1 MQRLLSRDV
10 PSLESSPVRIA
21 GLMCVCSRCPGRRHS
36 CCSRLLLAAH
46 NLWGLLAAAWLW
58 GGIPE
63 LSSCFGIRA
72 LFFFFSF
79 CLTAFHAGAS
89 CLRKQGCPAERL
101 SSPARFQRSLLLFCG
116 GPSPRLAAGERAR
129 RQSWSGRNVPGAAG
143 TAPGCGAA
151 RGGPGAALR
160 QLWVPRRCRLV
171 GREGWK
177 MCCDG
182 NFPTQVSKAT
192 ELVGLRRL
200 EAEWDKSIIQIIN
213 TLSGQCCGDNTNACL
228 FCLPALRRF
237 LHPPALAGG
246 DYEIVGV
253 CCAGG
258 RCYGWGGVR
267 GNCLSL
273 ETEGGT

>member
-1 MQRLLSRDV
+1 V
-10 PSLESSPVRIA
+10 
-21 GLMCVCSRCPGRRHS
+21 
-36 CCSRLLLAAH
+36 LLAPAAGSAQLVGFAGSGVALGG
-46 NLWGLLAAAWLW
+46 NPGALLVLRY
-58 GGIPE
+58 P
-63 LSSCFGIRA
+63 CFI
-72 LFFFFSF
+72 FFFSF

-101 SSPARFQRSLLLFCG
+101 SSPARFQRSLLLFCA

-237 LHPPALAGG
+237 LHPPSLAGG
-246 DYEIVGV
+246 DYE
-253 CCAGG
+253 
-258 RCYGWGGVR
+258 
-267 GNCLSL
+267 S
-273 ETEGGT
+273 